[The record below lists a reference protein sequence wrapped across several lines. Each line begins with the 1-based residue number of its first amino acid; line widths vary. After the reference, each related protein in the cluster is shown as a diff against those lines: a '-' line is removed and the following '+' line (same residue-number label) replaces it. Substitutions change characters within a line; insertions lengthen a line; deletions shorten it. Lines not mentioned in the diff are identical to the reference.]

1 MKKGKQSMYKKF
13 VRTLIVVGV
22 IAFIAY
28 KAYEY
33 FVKKNEEEV
42 VDEDFMDDGE
52 LDLNEQESFLDKVKT
67 AAQKVLG

>member
-1 MKKGKQSMYKKF
+1 MYKKF

-22 IAFIAY
+22 IGFIAY

-33 FVKKNEEEV
+33 FVKKNDEEV
-42 VDEDFMDDGE
+42 VDEDFADDGE
-52 LDLNEQESFLDKVKT
+52 LDLNAEESFVDKIKS

>member
-1 MKKGKQSMYKKF
+1 MYKKF

-33 FVKKNEEEV
+33 FVKKENTEAI
-42 VDEDFMDDGE
+42 DTDFDDSE
-52 LDLNEQESFLDKVKT
+52 LELNEQESVVDKIKA
-67 AAQKVLG
+67 AAQRVLG

>member
-1 MKKGKQSMYKKF
+1 MYKKF

-33 FVKKNEEEV
+33 FVKKNDEETI
-42 VDEDFMDDGE
+42 DTDFDDNE
-52 LDLNEQESFLDKVKT
+52 LELNEQESVVDKIKA
-67 AAQKVLG
+67 AAQRVLG